1 MNTETVGLVLLSVGF
16 GLIGY
21 GVGWLRNLWQIRKC
35 FPDLYDE
42 LKRRCD
48 EDA

>member
-35 FPDLYDE
+35 FPDLYE
-42 LKRRCD
+42 EMKWRRD